1 LARSI
6 HRHGRCDAA
15 WPHKP
20 EAQAKETVYHPSL
33 VLQVCLAPGAK
44 PKEARSPGPTHH
56 DMTPT
61 SLIRNFSIIAHI
73 DHGKS
78 TLADQL
84 LLKTGAITA
93 REFRAQV
100 LDDMDLERERGITI
114 QMHPVT
120 IYADH
125 GRERY
130 ELNLID
136 TPGHVDFNYEVSRS
150 LAACEGA
157 ILLVDATQ
165 GVQAQTVANAFLAM
179 EHELV
184 IVPVLNKIDMPI
196 ARPAE
201 VIAEMEHALGVN
213 PADVLQISAKTGE
226 GVEAVIEAIITRIPP
241 PAGKADDQLR
251 ALVYNSHFDTY
262 KGVVVYVRVRDGTL
276 RTGQRIRLMREGT
289 EHVVTELG
297 QFRPA
302 PTACEQ
308 LSTGQVGFLMAQIK
322 NLADV
327 HIGDTVTDALVPSAT
342 PLAGYKEPKPMV
354 FSGLYP
360 VNNNDFEE
368 LREAL
373 AKLRLNDASFTY
385 QPETSEG
392 LGFGFRCGFL
402 GMLHR
407 EIIQQRLE
415 RASNLE
421 LVQTAPNVTYEILN
435 RSGEVVTIQNP
446 QDVPDVGQIEE
457 FREPFA
463 RLSFLL
469 PSENIG
475 DLMQLCT
482 ERRGIYVRTEY
493 LSPARVILVY
503 ELPLAEVIYDLYDK
517 LKSVTHGYGTMD
529 YEFLGYRP
537 ADLVKLDVL
546 VAGKRVDALS
556 TIVHRSVA
564 ERRGRKLVQKL
575 RGEIDRHLFE
585 IAIQAAIG
593 SRIIARET
601 IAPIRKNVT
610 AKCYGGD
617 ITRKRKL
624 WAKQAAGKKRMK
636 QVGQVEIPQEAFLAV
651 LETDQ

>member
-1 LARSI
+1 MPTTPVVRGSQDQ
-6 HRHGRCDAA
+6 R
-15 WPHKP
+15 
-20 EAQAKETVYHPSL
+20 L
-33 VLQVCLAPGAK
+33 V
-44 PKEARSPGPTHH
+44 T
-56 DMTPT
+56 
-61 SLIRNFSIIAHI
+61 RNFAIIAHI

-78 TLADQL
+78 TLADQF

-120 IYADH
+120 IYHDH
-125 GRERY
+125 QGKRY

-150 LAACEGA
+150 LAACEGV
-157 ILLVDATQ
+157 ILLVDASQ
-165 GVQAQTVANAFLAM
+165 GVQAQTVANAFLAL
-179 EHELV
+179 EADLT
-184 IVPVLNKIDMPI
+184 IVPVLNKIDMPS
-196 ARPAE
+196 ARPDA
-201 VIAEMEHALGVN
+201 VIAEMEQAVGVS
-213 PADVLQISAKTGE
+213 PAEVLRCSAKTGQ
-226 GVEAVIEAIITRIPP
+226 GVDEVLQAIIERVPP
-241 PAGKADDQLR
+241 PAGSPDAPLK

-262 KGVVVYVRVRDGTL
+262 KGVVIYVRVKEGVL
-276 RTGQRIRLMREGT
+276 RKGQRIRLMRGGT
-289 EHVVTELG
+289 EHEVTDVG

-302 PTACEQ
+302 PTACDQ
-308 LSTGQVGFLMAQIK
+308 LSVGQVGYFMAQIK

-327 HIGDTVTDALVPSAT
+327 HIGDTVTDALHPTET
-342 PLAGYKEPKPMV
+342 PLPGYKEPKPMV

-360 VNNNDFEE
+360 TNNNDFET
-368 LREAL
+368 LRESL
-373 AKLRLNDASFTY
+373 GKLRLNDASFTY
-385 QPETSEG
+385 VPEVSEG

-415 RASNLE
+415 RDSELD
-421 LVQTAPNVTYEILN
+421 LVQTAPNVTYEVLT
-435 RSGEVVTIQNP
+435 RKGETLQIDSP
-446 QDVPDVGQIEE
+446 QKVPGAGEIEE
-457 FREPFA
+457 FREPFV
-463 RLSFLL
+463 RISFLL
-469 PSENIG
+469 PAENIG

-482 ERRGIYVRTEY
+482 ERRGTYVRTEY
-493 LSPARVILVY
+493 LSPTRAILVY

-529 YEFLGYRP
+529 YEFLGYRT
-537 ADLVKLDVL
+537 ADLVRLDIL

-556 TIVHRSVA
+556 TIVHRGQA
-564 ERRGRKLVQKL
+564 ERRGRVLVKKL

-585 IAIQAAIG
+585 VVLQAAIG
-593 SRIIARET
+593 SRIIARES
-601 IAPIRKNVT
+601 IAPMKKNVT

-651 LETDQ
+651 LEAE